1 MLQALAGEDLPW
13 HRVDLLQ
20 VDERIAPAGHEDR
33 NLTMLHDSLSAQG
46 TSSEARVHAMPVEDE
61 DLDAAAAHYARTIE
75 SICGSPPVLDM
86 VHLGLG
92 TDGHTASLVPDDAV
106 LDVVDDWVAVTRP
119 YQGRRRMTLTYPA
132 LDGARAVVW
141 LVTGAGKA
149 DMLARLMAG
158 DAAVPA
164 GRVRSA
170 RAIVFA
176 DKAAAAALPAR

>member
-13 HRVDLLQ
+13 HQVDVLQ
-20 VDERIAPAGHEDR
+20 VDERIAPTGHEER
-33 NLTMLHDSLSAQG
+33 NLTLLHDCLSARG
-46 TSSEARVHAMPVEDE
+46 PSSKARVHAMPVEDD
-61 DLDAAAAHYARTIE
+61 DLDAAAARYARTIE
-75 SICGSPPVLDM
+75 SVCGSPPVLDM

-92 TDGHTASLVPDDAV
+92 ADGHTASLVPDDAV
-106 LDVVDDWVAVTRP
+106 LDVDDDWVTVTQP
-119 YQGRRRMTLTYPA
+119 YQGRRRMTLTYPV
-132 LDGARAVVW
+132 LDGARSVMW

-158 DAAVPA
+158 DPDVPA

-176 DKAAAAALPAR
+176 DRDAAAALPAC